1 MQQYLKENYR
11 TATLEEAAAK
21 VSLSPAYLSRVFKD
35 KSGEGFSELLLR
47 TRMEK
52 ACELLADIQYKSY
65 DIAYYV
71 GYDNPK
77 NFSRAFKSYYG
88 VTPVGVPQIQHG
100 RCSAMKG
107 MKRKLLFKRMWSFVM
122 VMLIPALLLVAVTT
136 YMTLTTQM
144 RRMSESNAR
153 DIDAVQTNISLVLN
167 SVVTQ
172 NAYLTGMTRT
182 NMVMQKALRREA
194 LSYTDAIYLR
204 NVVASLNS
212 MTSAYDY
219 VDWC

>member
-1 MQQYLKENYR
+1 
-11 TATLEEAAAK
+11 
-21 VSLSPAYLSRVFKD
+21 
-35 KSGEGFSELLLR
+35 
-47 TRMEK
+47 
-52 ACELLADIQYKSY
+52 
-65 DIAYYV
+65 
-71 GYDNPK
+71 
-77 NFSRAFKSYYG
+77 
-88 VTPVGVPQIQHG
+88 
-100 RCSAMKG
+100 
-107 MKRKLLFKRMWSFVM
+107 
-122 VMLIPALLLVAVTT
+122 MLIPALLLVAVTT

-172 NAYLTGMTRT
+172 NTYLTGMTRT

-219 VDWC
+219 VDSVLIYMDGFDRALTSAGLTNLTDDDYDAGTASTARCPRRSASASRRSL

>member
-1 MQQYLKENYR
+1 
-11 TATLEEAAAK
+11 
-21 VSLSPAYLSRVFKD
+21 
-35 KSGEGFSELLLR
+35 
-47 TRMEK
+47 
-52 ACELLADIQYKSY
+52 
-65 DIAYYV
+65 
-71 GYDNPK
+71 
-77 NFSRAFKSYYG
+77 
-88 VTPVGVPQIQHG
+88 
-100 RCSAMKG
+100 
-107 MKRKLLFKRMWSFVM
+107 M

-153 DIDAVQTNISLVLN
+153 DIDAVQTSISLVLN

-172 NAYLTGMTRT
+172 NSYLTGMTRT

-219 VDWC
+219 VESVLIYMDGFDRR

>member
-1 MQQYLKENYR
+1 
-11 TATLEEAAAK
+11 
-21 VSLSPAYLSRVFKD
+21 
-35 KSGEGFSELLLR
+35 
-47 TRMEK
+47 
-52 ACELLADIQYKSY
+52 
-65 DIAYYV
+65 
-71 GYDNPK
+71 
-77 NFSRAFKSYYG
+77 
-88 VTPVGVPQIQHG
+88 
-100 RCSAMKG
+100 
-107 MKRKLLFKRMWSFVM
+107 M

-219 VDWC
+219 VDSVLIYMDGFDRALTSTGLTNLTDDDYDGWYSIYRQMPDEGAHLHRAARCERGHGQ

>member
-1 MQQYLKENYR
+1 
-11 TATLEEAAAK
+11 
-21 VSLSPAYLSRVFKD
+21 
-35 KSGEGFSELLLR
+35 
-47 TRMEK
+47 
-52 ACELLADIQYKSY
+52 
-65 DIAYYV
+65 
-71 GYDNPK
+71 
-77 NFSRAFKSYYG
+77 
-88 VTPVGVPQIQHG
+88 
-100 RCSAMKG
+100 MKG
-107 MKRKLLFKRMWSFVM
+107 MKRKFFLKRMWSFVI

-136 YMTLTTQM
+136 YMTLTTQK

-172 NAYLTGMTRT
+172 NTYLTGMTRT

-219 VDWC
+219 VDSVLIYMDGFDRALVALSDVLPAGAFDGRH